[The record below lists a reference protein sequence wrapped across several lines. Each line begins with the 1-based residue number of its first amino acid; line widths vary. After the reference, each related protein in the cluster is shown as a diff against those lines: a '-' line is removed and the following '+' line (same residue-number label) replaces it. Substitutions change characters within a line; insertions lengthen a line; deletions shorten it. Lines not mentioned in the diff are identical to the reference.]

1 MISGRI
7 VDPSALAAL
16 LRYNNLT
23 VTSWLAASSRLGMTI
38 WIPELARVEVMTLH
52 RTATPQLL
60 ALAARTLPSG
70 VTAETP
76 QVLIVP
82 AGPADA
88 AEAVDLL
95 DQAQAFDPAAALTV
109 LVARR
114 RGWPVLS
121 GDPHRLLRL
130 DPSITIEP
138 I

>member
-1 MISGRI
+1 VISGRI
-7 VDPSALAAL
+7 VDQSALAAL
-16 LRYNNLT
+16 LRHNNLT
-23 VTSWLAASSRLGMTI
+23 VTSWLAVSSRLGMTI
-38 WIPELARVEVMTLH
+38 WIPELARIEVMTLH
-52 RTATPQLL
+52 RNATPQLL
-60 ALAARTLPSG
+60 ALAAH
-70 VTAETP
+70 P
-76 QVLIVP
+76 QVLIAP

-88 AEAVDLL
+88 AEAVELL

-130 DPSITIEP
+130 DPNITVEP

>member
-16 LRYNNLT
+16 LRHHNLT

-38 WIPELARVEVMTLH
+38 WIPELARTEVLTLH
-52 RTATPQLL
+52 RHLLPQLL
-60 ALAARTLPSG
+60 ALAAH
-70 VTAETP
+70 P

-82 AGPADA
+82 AGPTDA
-88 AEAVDLL
+88 AEAVALL

-109 LVARR
+109 LVARC

-130 DPSITIEP
+130 DPDITIEA